1 MCAAVCRPIMFL
13 LLFVCFSFSALSV
26 NGRAAKDS
34 IIFPDAVYGRF
45 NQRIAVSNSQEVLR
59 PLRQINRRPTGNNRQ
74 TNGEDEDIFSGI
86 DTDWVNNNNGQQNS
100 GNRPN
105 GQWSNNG
112 NQNQGSGNRPNG
124 QWSNNGNQGSSQG
137 FGNRPNGQSS
147 NNGNQNQGSGNRP
160 NGQWSNNG
168 NQGSSQGFGNRPNGQ
183 SSNNGNQNQGSG
195 NRPNGQWPNN
205 NNQNQGGSSNSNS
218 QNESQQSS
226 SSSQVGQP
234 DRDACNAR
242 CRERVTGEYNPVCG
256 TDAMTYQNRRFL
268 ECISDCG
275 IQTNLSYNGKC
286 ITTTERV
293 AVR

>member
-160 NGQWSNNG
+160 NGQW
-168 NQGSSQGFGNRPNGQ
+168 
-183 SSNNGNQNQGSG
+183 
-195 NRPNGQWPNN
+195 PNN